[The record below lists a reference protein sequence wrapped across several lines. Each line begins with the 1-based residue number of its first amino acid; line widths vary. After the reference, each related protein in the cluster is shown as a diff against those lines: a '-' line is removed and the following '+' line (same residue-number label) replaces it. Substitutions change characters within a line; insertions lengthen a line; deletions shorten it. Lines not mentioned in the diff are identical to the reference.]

1 MTYNNDPLLPL
12 FIKEV
17 NSQLLPLKQ
26 LSREEENRLFAL
38 TADQKKLIA
47 EGDARLKTEYL
58 SAAPSI
64 ASASVKSTEIYRSIT
79 NRMKRRVETTF

>member
-38 TADQKKLIA
+38 TADQKIRIA
-47 EGDARLKTEYL
+47 EGDARL
-58 SAAPSI
+58 
-64 ASASVKSTEIYRSIT
+64 
-79 NRMKRRVETTF
+79 